1 MNQHWSSFA
10 SVLSKLQPCP
20 PVVSFPVKN
29 FILSS
34 LILFP
39 CFQEEPKSFRIPAR
53 HSQKFYFFLLGKY
66 FYLASFN
73 SEIGILFSFKKKKK
87 LSLICRPK
95 NNIWTKSSLFF
106 VKFTFVNRENSHC
119 CLDCAWNKWP
129 RAREAK
135 MEV

>member
-1 MNQHWSSFA
+1 MNQHRSSF
-10 SVLSKLQPCP
+10 SFILSKLKPCLQ
-20 PVVSFPVKN
+20 VVSFPVKN
-29 FILSS
+29 FIPSM

-39 CFQEEPKSFRIPAR
+39 CFQEELKSFSIPVR

-73 SEIGILFSFKKKKK
+73 SEIRISFSLKKKK

-106 VKFTFVNRENSHC
+106 VKFTFVNKENSHC
-119 CLDCAWNKWP
+119 CLDCTRNKWP
-129 RAREAK
+129 QAREAK